1 MPTTSD
7 NLEEELIKVVRT
19 LEDLQQK
26 YLNLLEND
34 DSTDISD
41 DPGEALNSY
50 KILSQKMLDWIA
62 ECENIT
68 RSIFYIFL
76 NIGFI
81 CFLVE

>member
-1 MPTTSD
+1 MPTNSD

-41 DPGEALNSY
+41 NPGEALNSY
-50 KILSQKMLDWIA
+50 KILSQKMLDWIT

-68 RSIFYIFL
+68 RSIFYIILNMVLVVFL
-76 NIGFI
+76 
-81 CFLVE
+81 